1 MRIYDLIKKKRDGGT
16 HSKEELR
23 FIIDSYVSGNIPD
36 YQISAWLMAVY
47 FQGMSSEETL
57 EFTQALVQSGD
68 QVDLSAI
75 DGVKVDKHS
84 TGGVGDKTSLI
95 VGPIVAACGLKLAKM
110 SGRGLGHTGGTL
122 DKLEAIPGLSTELS
136 EREFIEQVQK
146 IGLAI
151 IGQTADL
158 APGDKKLYA
167 LRDVTATVD
176 SIPLIAGSIMSKKLA
191 AGSDIIVLD
200 VKCGSGAF
208 MKNVKDA
215 VELAQT
221 MVDIGEGAGR
231 KTAALVT
238 DMDRPLGQCIGN
250 AIEITEVI
258 QVLKDEGPE
267 DLRELCFV
275 LSSELLK
282 LANPESGQDYDALV
296 REAVSSGKALDC
308 FAQMVA
314 AQGGDPHITQD
325 ISILPQPKYS
335 AEIIAVQDGWISH
348 MDTETCGIA
357 SSMLGAGRLKMDD
370 QIQPAAGIR
379 LHRRSGEQVKK
390 GEILAELY
398 TDDETLLAAAKSK
411 LESAYVFTEEK
422 AESKA
427 LILARVYAKDNSKTG
442 LDV

>member
-16 HSKEELR
+16 HSKAELR
-23 FIIDSYVSGNIPD
+23 FIIDSYVSGDIPD

-57 EFTQALVQSGD
+57 DFTQALVESGD
-68 QVDLSAI
+68 QVDLSSI
-75 DGVKVDKHS
+75 EGVKVDKHS

-136 EREFIEQVQK
+136 EQEFIEQVRK
-146 IGLAI
+146 TGLAI
-151 IGQTADL
+151 ISQTADL

-176 SIPLIAGSIMSKKLA
+176 SIPLIAASIMSKKLA

-208 MKNVKDA
+208 MKKEEDA
-215 VELAQT
+215 VKLAQT

-231 KTAALVT
+231 RTAALVT

-258 QVLKDEGPE
+258 Q
-267 DLRELCFV
+267 
-275 LSSELLK
+275 
-282 LANPESGQDYDALV
+282 
-296 REAVSSGKALDC
+296 
-308 FAQMVA
+308 
-314 AQGGDPHITQD
+314 
-325 ISILPQPKYS
+325 
-335 AEIIAVQDGWISH
+335 
-348 MDTETCGIA
+348 
-357 SSMLGAGRLKMDD
+357 
-370 QIQPAAGIR
+370 
-379 LHRRSGEQVKK
+379 
-390 GEILAELY
+390 
-398 TDDETLLAAAKSK
+398 
-411 LESAYVFTEEK
+411 
-422 AESKA
+422 
-427 LILARVYAKDNSKTG
+427 
-442 LDV
+442 

>member
-16 HSKEELR
+16 HSEEELR
-23 FIIDSYVSGNIPD
+23 FIIDAYVSGEIPD

-47 FQGMSSEETL
+47 FQGMGKRETL
-57 EFTQALVQSGD
+57 DFTQALVVSGD
-68 QVDLSAI
+68 QVNLSAI
-75 DGVKVDKHS
+75 EGCKVDKHS

-122 DKLEAIPGLSTELS
+122 DKLEAIPGFSTELS
-136 EREFIEQVQK
+136 EQRFIEQVQD
-146 IGLAI
+146 IGIAI

-208 MKNVKDA
+208 MKNVEDA

-231 KTAALVT
+231 RTAALVT

-250 AIEITEVI
+250 AIEVTEVI

-267 DLRELCFV
+267 DLRELCFA
-275 LSSELLK
+275 LSAELLK
-282 LANPESGQDYDALV
+282 LADPESGEDYHAPV
-296 REAVSSGKALDC
+296 REAVASGKALNC
-308 FAQMVA
+308 FAQMVE
-314 AQGGDPHITQD
+314 AQGGDPRITQD

-335 AEIIAVQDGWISH
+335 AELIAPQNGWISH
-348 MDTETCGIA
+348 MDTEACGIA

-370 QIQPAAGIR
+370 QIQPSAGIR

-390 GEILAELY
+390 GEALAVLY
-398 TDDETLLAAAKSK
+398 TDDETLLSAAKSK

-422 AESKA
+422 EESKA
-427 LILARVYAKDNSKTG
+427 LILARVYAKNNS
-442 LDV
+442 

>member
-1 MRIYDLIKKKRDGGT
+1 MRICVLLNNHRDIGT

-176 SIPLIAGSIMSKKLA
+176 SIPLIAGSIMR
-191 AGSDIIVLD
+191 D
-200 VKCGSGAF
+200 
-208 MKNVKDA
+208 
-215 VELAQT
+215 
-221 MVDIGEGAGR
+221 R
-231 KTAALVT
+231 KSV
-238 DMDRPLGQCIGN
+238 
-250 AIEITEVI
+250 V
-258 QVLKDEGPE
+258 
-267 DLRELCFV
+267 
-275 LSSELLK
+275 
-282 LANPESGQDYDALV
+282 
-296 REAVSSGKALDC
+296 
-308 FAQMVA
+308 
-314 AQGGDPHITQD
+314 
-325 ISILPQPKYS
+325 
-335 AEIIAVQDGWISH
+335 
-348 MDTETCGIA
+348 
-357 SSMLGAGRLKMDD
+357 
-370 QIQPAAGIR
+370 
-379 LHRRSGEQVKK
+379 
-390 GEILAELY
+390 
-398 TDDETLLAAAKSK
+398 
-411 LESAYVFTEEK
+411 
-422 AESKA
+422 
-427 LILARVYAKDNSKTG
+427 
-442 LDV
+442 

>member
-16 HSKEELR
+16 HSQDELR
-23 FIIDSYVSGNIPD
+23 FIIDSYVSGDIPD

-47 FQGMSSEETL
+47 FRGMTKQETL
-57 EFTQALVQSGD
+57 DFTQALVLSGD

-75 DGVKVDKHS
+75 EGIKVDKHS

-122 DKLEAIPGLSTELS
+122 DKLESIPGFRTELS
-136 EREFIEQVQK
+136 EEEFIGQVRD
-146 IGLAI
+146 IGIAI
-151 IGQTADL
+151 ISQTADL
-158 APGDKKLYA
+158 APGDKKLYS

-191 AGSDIIVLD
+191 AGSDVIVLD

-208 MKNVKDA
+208 MKTAEEA
-215 VELAQT
+215 VELAQV

-231 KTAALVT
+231 RTAALVT

-250 AIEITEVI
+250 AIEIAEAI
-258 QVLKDEGPE
+258 QVLKGEGPE
-267 DLRELCFV
+267 DLRDLCFA

-282 LANPESGQDYDALV
+282 LAKPDSGEDYDLTV
-296 REAVSSGKALDC
+296 REAVDSGRALDC
-308 FAQMVA
+308 FRQMVA
-314 AQGGDPHITQD
+314 AQGGDPEITED
-325 ISILPQPKYS
+325 LNILPQPKFT
-335 AEIIAVQDGWISH
+335 AELKAPQDGWISH
-348 MDTETCGIA
+348 MDAEICGIA

-370 QIQPAAGIR
+370 QIQPSAGIR
-379 LHRRSGEQVKK
+379 LHRRSGELVKE
-390 GEILAELY
+390 GETLAELY
-398 TDDETLLAAAKSK
+398 TDDEALLSPAKSK

-422 AESKA
+422 TEKKP
-427 LILARVYAKDNSKTG
+427 LILARVRREE
-442 LDV
+442 

>member
-16 HSKEELR
+16 HSEEELR
-23 FIIDSYVSGNIPD
+23 FIIDAYVSGEIPD

-47 FQGMSSEETL
+47 FRGMSKKETL
-57 EFTQALVQSGD
+57 DFTQALVLSGD

-75 DGVKVDKHS
+75 EGCKVDKHS

-122 DKLEAIPGLSTELS
+122 DKLEAIPGFSTELS
-136 EREFIEQVQK
+136 EQKFIEQVQS
-146 IGLAI
+146 IGIAI

-208 MKNVKDA
+208 MKNVEDA

-231 KTAALVT
+231 RTAALVT

-267 DLRELCFV
+267 DLRELCFA

-282 LANPESGQDYDALV
+282 LADPDSGEDYDVLV
-296 REAVSSGKALDC
+296 REAVASGKALEC
-308 FAQMVA
+308 LAQMVG
-314 AQGGDPHITQD
+314 AQGGDPRITED

-335 AEIIAVQDGWISH
+335 AELLAPQSGWISH
-348 MDTETCGIA
+348 MDTEACGIA

-370 QIQPAAGIR
+370 QVQPSAGIR

-390 GEILAELY
+390 GETLAVLY
-398 TDDETLLAAAKSK
+398 TDDEALLPSAKSK
-411 LESAYVFTEEK
+411 LESAYVFTQEK

-427 LILARVYAKDNSKTG
+427 LILARVYAKDNS
-442 LDV
+442 

>member
-16 HSKEELR
+16 HSKAELR
-23 FIIDSYVSGNIPD
+23 FLIDSYVSGDIPD

-57 EFTQALVQSGD
+57 DFTQALVESGD
-68 QVDLSAI
+68 QVDLSSI
-75 DGVKVDKHS
+75 EGVKVDKHS

-136 EREFIEQVQK
+136 EQEFIEQVRK
-146 IGLAI
+146 TGLAI
-151 IGQTADL
+151 ISQTADL

-176 SIPLIAGSIMSKKLA
+176 SIPLIAASIMSKKLA

-208 MKNVKDA
+208 MKKEEDA
-215 VELAQT
+215 VKLAQT

-231 KTAALVT
+231 RTAALVT

-258 QVLKDEGPE
+258 QVLKGEGPE
-267 DLRELCFV
+267 DLRELCFA
-275 LSSELLK
+275 LSSELLQ
-282 LANPESGQDYDALV
+282 LASPESGKNYQALV
-296 REAVSSGKALDC
+296 RQAVASGKALDC

-314 AQGGDPHITQD
+314 AQGGDPRITQD
-325 ISILPQPKYS
+325 VSLLPQPKYS
-335 AEIIAVQDGWISH
+335 AAIIVPQDGWISQ

-357 SSMLGAGRLKMDD
+357 SSMLGAGRLKLDD
-370 QIQPAAGIR
+370 QIQPSAGIR

-390 GEILAELY
+390 GEMLAELY
-398 TDDETLLAAAKSK
+398 TDDEALLPAAKAK
-411 LESAYVFTEEK
+411 LASAYVFAEEK
-422 AESKA
+422 TESKA
-427 LILARVYAKDNSKTG
+427 LILARVYAKGNS
-442 LDV
+442 